1 MKVFFI
7 IPPEKGIVDKPTSPQ
22 RGIACLAAVVR
33 ENKHDVAILDMRLG
47 YNRKDMLDKVKEF
60 NADLVCITTVTT
72 DHKKVYEMVDLLKE
86 KGFKV
91 ALGGPHVSAFKK
103 KVIEDTKADYAVKR
117 EGEGALVKLCNGED
131 PKTIKGIIYRN
142 NSEVVENEDDTF
154 VREPDEMSFPA
165 FDLFELDKYIDRKLP
180 IITSRGCPY
189 RCTFCS
195 INLTSGFMFRP
206 RSAKNVVDE
215 LEHWYKKGY
224 KYFGFN
230 DDNFTLL
237 PERAEEICDQIVERG
252 MKIKWELRNGIRID
266 KVNERLLRKMK
277 NAGCMYVAFGVESA
291 DQEVLD
297 NIKKGITAE
306 KAKEAILLADK
317 VGIKKGAFFIVGLPG
332 DTYKK
337 FLKTLKWALEL
348 PLDEVRFYNA
358 VPYPATDFYKWVEE
372 NARWII
378 SPDVYMNSIGS
389 FDDQPIFETDDFTKE
404 ERIKATKVSQA
415 HMMKYLMKR
424 EFGSVLGE
432 IGYWAWKPEFTRK
445 YVFNVGKKMWTMLR
459 VLKTRMSSS

>member
-1 MKVFFI
+1 M
-7 IPPEKGIVDKPTSPQ
+7 
-22 RGIACLAAVVR
+22 
-33 ENKHDVAILDMRLG
+33 
-47 YNRKDMLDKVKEF
+47 
-60 NADLVCITTVTT
+60 
-72 DHKKVYEMVDLLKE
+72 
-86 KGFKV
+86 
-91 ALGGPHVSAFKK
+91 
-103 KVIEDTKADYAVKR
+103 
-117 EGEGALVKLCNGED
+117 
-131 PKTIKGIIYRN
+131 IYRDDN
-142 NSEVVENEDDTF
+142 QVVENEDDLF
-154 VREPDEMSFPA
+154 VREPDEMAFPA

-237 PERAEEICDQIVERG
+237 PERAEEICDQIIERG
-252 MKIKWELRNGIRID
+252 LKIKWELRNGIRID

-317 VGIKKGAFFIVGLPG
+317 VGIKKGAFFIVGLPEI
-332 DTYKK
+332 
-337 FLKTLKWALEL
+337 L
-348 PLDEVRFYNA
+348 
-358 VPYPATDFYKWVEE
+358 
-372 NARWII
+372 
-378 SPDVYMNSIGS
+378 
-389 FDDQPIFETDDFTKE
+389 TKN
-404 ERIKATKVSQA
+404 
-415 HMMKYLMKR
+415 L
-424 EFGSVLGE
+424 
-432 IGYWAWKPEFTRK
+432 
-445 YVFNVGKKMWTMLR
+445 
-459 VLKTRMSSS
+459 